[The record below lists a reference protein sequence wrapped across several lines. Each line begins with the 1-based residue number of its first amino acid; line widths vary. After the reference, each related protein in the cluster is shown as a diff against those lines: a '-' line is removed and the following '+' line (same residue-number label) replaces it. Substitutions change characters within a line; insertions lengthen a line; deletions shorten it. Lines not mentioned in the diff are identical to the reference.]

1 MEASERDSI
10 ADAARSMIT
19 AIREICG
26 PGMIGRSLF
35 DSESINEMF
44 DNRLAGNPAV
54 RAVRAV
60 LAIALAL
67 CLPLAP
73 LQAETAIAL
82 SDNPDAVARFVRAPG
97 APRPGGEVELMLVIR
112 TALKVQQISVSA
124 ELLVRFARADA
135 DQIRWCAYLA
145 TVEQIVRGGKGCD
158 PTNSLK
164 DKGEYRVP

>member
-1 MEASERDSI
+1 LVEASERDSI

-35 DSESINEMF
+35 DSESIDEMF
-44 DNRLAGNPAV
+44 DNRLAGNA
-54 RAVRAV
+54 AVRAV

-112 TALKVQQISVSA
+112 SALKVQQISVSA
-124 ELLVRFARADA
+124 ELLVRFARADV

>member
-1 MEASERDSI
+1 LVEASERDSI

-35 DSESINEMF
+35 DSESIDEMF
-44 DNRLAGNPAV
+44 DNRLAGNAAL
-54 RAVRAV
+54 RAVF
-60 LAIALAL
+60 AIALAL

-112 TALKVQQISVSA
+112 SALKVQQISVSA

>member
-1 MEASERDSI
+1 LVEASERDSI

-35 DSESINEMF
+35 DSESIDEMF
-44 DNRLAGNPAV
+44 DNRLAGNA
-54 RAVRAV
+54 AVRAV

-112 TALKVQQISVSA
+112 SALKVQQISVSA

>member
-35 DSESINEMF
+35 DSESIDEMF
-44 DNRLAGNPAV
+44 DNRLSGNPA
-54 RAVRAV
+54 ARAV

>member
-35 DSESINEMF
+35 DSESIDEMF
-44 DNRLAGNPAV
+44 DNRLAGNA
-54 RAVRAV
+54 AVRAV

-112 TALKVQQISVSA
+112 SALKVQQISVSA
-124 ELLVRFARADA
+124 ELLVRFARADV